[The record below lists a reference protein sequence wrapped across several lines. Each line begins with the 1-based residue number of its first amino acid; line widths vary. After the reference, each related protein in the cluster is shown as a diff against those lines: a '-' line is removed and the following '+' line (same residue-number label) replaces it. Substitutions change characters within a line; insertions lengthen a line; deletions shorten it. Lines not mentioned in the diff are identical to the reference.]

1 MAFLNSGK
9 YDNSRKRYKTET
21 DLQWKTNRKLQAAYK
36 MEPLPMTLSDPVG
49 HFSGLKPFR
58 LLNWGNIARISQ
70 DMCTCELENVR
81 GL

>member
-1 MAFLNSGK
+1 
-9 YDNSRKRYKTET
+9 
-21 DLQWKTNRKLQAAYK
+21 